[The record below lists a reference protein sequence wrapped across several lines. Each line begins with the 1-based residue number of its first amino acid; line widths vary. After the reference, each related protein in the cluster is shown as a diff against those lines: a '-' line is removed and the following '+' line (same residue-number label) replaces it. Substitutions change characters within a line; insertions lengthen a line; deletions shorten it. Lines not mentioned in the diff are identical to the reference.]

1 MGYYTIQNNGLLI
14 AENEKALT
22 RFYDNVKE
30 LPQDYEQG
38 KYIIGE
44 VEEEIDVP
52 DYEQTTEPLLDA
64 EGNEVLDENNEPII
78 STVQVQLET
87 THKET
92 IKVQDLVLNPNW
104 EAETFAKIKAEKLAE
119 ASQKAKQTIEKGYIE
134 FQDAKIETNAQTVGD
149 LTATMLLMQAG
160 GLDTYSWL
168 SMDDVELELSVND
181 IAAVGSLIAA
191 YKNEIWNTK
200 YLGFVE
206 QINNA
211 ETLKDLKAIK
221 IEYQEAILWK

>member
-1 MGYYTIQNNGLLI
+1 MGFYTIQNNGLLI

-22 RFYDNVKE
+22 RFYNNVKE

-52 DYEQTTEPLLDA
+52 DFNEETGEQT
-64 EGNEVLDENNEPII
+64 G
-78 STVQVQLET
+78 S
-87 THKET
+87 HKET
-92 IKVQDLVLNPNW
+92 IKVQELVLNPNW

-119 ASQKAKQTIEKGYIE
+119 TTQKAKQAIEKGYIE
-134 FQDAKIETNAQTVGD
+134 FKDAKIETNAQTVGD
-149 LTATMLLMQAG
+149 LTATLLLMQAG

-191 YKNEIWNTK
+191 YKNEVWNVK

-211 ETLKDLKAIK
+211 ETLDNLKAIE
-221 IEYQEAILWK
+221 IEY